1 MVTSEINDRDAL
13 KLHYTKKHPTSNKVF
28 KKAFSNT
35 FIDTTKN
42 HSELDF
48 LEIKWINKLQA
59 TITMNKTDRRLI
71 LFLLKKRFYFY
82 QFLVNFS
89 LIKLNFSTR

>member
-1 MVTSEINDRDAL
+1 MVTSEINDRAAL
-13 KLHYTKKHPTSNKVF
+13 KLHPTSNKVF

-48 LEIKWINKLQA
+48 LEIKWINKLQV
-59 TITMNKTDRRLI
+59 TININKRI
-71 LFLLKKRFYFY
+71 LSFY
-82 QFLVNFS
+82 
-89 LIKLNFSTR
+89 R